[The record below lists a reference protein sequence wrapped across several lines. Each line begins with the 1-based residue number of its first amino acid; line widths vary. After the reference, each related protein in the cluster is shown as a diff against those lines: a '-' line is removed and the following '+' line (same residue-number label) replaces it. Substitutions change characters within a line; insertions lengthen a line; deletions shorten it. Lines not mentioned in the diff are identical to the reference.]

1 VTPLHQLLLE
11 AIAIAKQR
19 EPGLSDSLI
28 AYRAGITQPT
38 LSRAKRRCGPST
50 LEAVLDALGLEL
62 ALVLV
67 APPTVK
73 RRAAKPRAVAST
85 RNARAGATARAK
97 NQKPARRTGATTV
110 VTHTPS
116 HPYATGATRRTAR
129 APAQGGRR
137 RAG

>member
-19 EPGLSDSLI
+19 EPGLSDSSI

-62 ALVLV
+62 ALV
-67 APPTVK
+67 APPTQK
-73 RRAAKPRAVAST
+73 ARASRAIGPA
-85 RNARAGATARAK
+85 RNARPGAQRPGLAK
-97 NQKPARRTGATTV
+97 KIKRKPSRRPGPTTFVAHAT
-110 VTHTPS
+110 S
-116 HPYATGATRRTAR
+116 HPYARGAVRRPAR
-129 APAQGGRR
+129 SPAAAAQKSSR
-137 RAG
+137 